1 MRVKEQLQKT
11 KAKEEALDWSFAE
24 WLDHFRSEPT
34 SKELDAIEKELN
46 IKQLY
51 KLQSSNNPYYRPLQ
65 GAQMNAGAIIGLLIA
80 VGTVIKDN
88 LPADDE

>member
-34 SKELDAIEKELN
+34 SKELDAMEKELN
-46 IKQLY
+46 KIQLY
-51 KLQSSNNPYYRPLQ
+51 KLQPSNNPYYYPLQ
-65 GAQMNAGAIIGLLIA
+65 GA
-80 VGTVIKDN
+80 
-88 LPADDE
+88 